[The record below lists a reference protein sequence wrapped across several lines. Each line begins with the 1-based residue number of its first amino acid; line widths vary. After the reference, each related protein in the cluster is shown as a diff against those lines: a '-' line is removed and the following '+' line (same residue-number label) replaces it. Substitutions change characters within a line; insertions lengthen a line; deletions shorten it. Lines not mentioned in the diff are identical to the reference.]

1 MYCVTVNAYIMLL
14 LLTNNMLTIFP
25 VTFVISLLSTEISQ
39 GFYDIFLN
47 NVPANV
53 SGCLTHSSCFPWKIC
68 VEIKIHMQHS
78 WDEYKLF
85 DTAQRL
91 FGKRGINILCQVS

>member
-1 MYCVTVNAYIMLL
+1 MKVRIECCSVYSLIYYIAMYCVTVNAYIMLL

-25 VTFVISLLSTEISQ
+25 VTFVISLLSAEISQ

-53 SGCLTHSSCFPWKIC
+53 SGC
-68 VEIKIHMQHS
+68 
-78 WDEYKLF
+78 
-85 DTAQRL
+85 
-91 FGKRGINILCQVS
+91 

>member
-1 MYCVTVNAYIMLL
+1 MCCVTVNAYIMLL

-53 SGCLTHSSCFPWKIC
+53 SGC
-68 VEIKIHMQHS
+68 
-78 WDEYKLF
+78 
-85 DTAQRL
+85 
-91 FGKRGINILCQVS
+91 

>member
-1 MYCVTVNAYIMLL
+1 MKVRIECCSVYSLIHYIAMYCVTVNAYIMLL

-53 SGCLTHSSCFPWKIC
+53 SGC
-68 VEIKIHMQHS
+68 
-78 WDEYKLF
+78 
-85 DTAQRL
+85 
-91 FGKRGINILCQVS
+91 